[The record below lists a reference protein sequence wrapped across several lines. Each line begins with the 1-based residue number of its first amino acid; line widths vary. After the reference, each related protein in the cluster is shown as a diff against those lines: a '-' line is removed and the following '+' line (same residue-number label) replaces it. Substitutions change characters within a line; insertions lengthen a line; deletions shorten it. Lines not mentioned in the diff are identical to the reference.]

1 MSLTQAEQKFLA
13 GHRLAM
19 LATVGP
25 DGGPQ
30 NKPVGYTYNDELGT
44 IDIYG
49 LNMAQSAKYR
59 NVARQPLVALVVDD
73 ASGVGPATCSSWR
86 SGARPRRH
94 HRGAAAPARICPIHQ
109 NPPAPGGRAG
119 TSTRTKPASEP
130 AISTPRGPTAGPA
143 VAEAAVAGG
152 GSAGPAVAEAAV
164 AGAAVAGGAVAG
176 GSAGRGA
183 ER

>member
-30 NKPVGYTYNDELGT
+30 NKPVGYAYNDELGT

-73 ASGVGPATCSSWR
+73 ASGGGPANVQFLEIRGQAKATTA
-86 SGARPRRH
+86 GAPPFPGASAEIIRIHPRRVV
-94 HRGAAAPARICPIHQ
+94 ALNIDPDQ
-109 NPPAPGGRAG
+109 PGLR
-119 TSTRTKPASEP
+119 TRDVQEE
-130 AISTPRGPTAGPA
+130 G
-143 VAEAAVAGG
+143 
-152 GSAGPAVAEAAV
+152 
-164 AGAAVAGGAVAG
+164 
-176 GSAGRGA
+176 
-183 ER
+183 

>member
-30 NKPVGYTYNDELGT
+30 NKPVGYAYNDELGT

-59 NVARQPLVALVVDD
+59 NVARQPLVALVVDNP
-73 ASGVGPATCSSWR
+73 SGVGPEAQFLEIRGQAETTTAEAPPFP
-86 SGARPRRH
+86 GASAEIIRIHPRRVVALSIDPDQPGL
-94 HRGAAAPARICPIHQ
+94 RTRDLGAA
-109 NPPAPGGRAG
+109 GR
-119 TSTRTKPASEP
+119 
-130 AISTPRGPTAGPA
+130 
-143 VAEAAVAGG
+143 
-152 GSAGPAVAEAAV
+152 
-164 AGAAVAGGAVAG
+164 
-176 GSAGRGA
+176 
-183 ER
+183 

>member
-30 NKPVGYTYNDELGT
+30 NKPVGYAYNDELGT

-73 ASGVGPATCSSWR
+73 ASGVGSANVQFLEIRGQAETRP
-86 SGARPRRH
+86 RPRR
-94 HRGAAAPARICPIHQ
+94 RRSQ
-109 NPPAPGGRAG
+109 GRQPRSSG
-119 TSTRTKPASEP
+119 STR
-130 AISTPRGPTAGPA
+130 
-143 VAEAAVAGG
+143 GG
-152 GSAGPAVAEAAV
+152 WW
-164 AGAAVAGGAVAG
+164 
-176 GSAGRGA
+176 R
-183 ER
+183 

>member
-30 NKPVGYTYNDELGT
+30 NKPVGYAYNDELGT

-59 NVARQPLVALVVDD
+59 NVARQPLVALVVDNP
-73 ASGVGPATCSSWR
+73 SGVGPEAQFLEI
-86 SGARPRRH
+86 
-94 HRGAAAPARICPIHQ
+94 RGQAE
-109 NPPAPGGRAG
+109 
-119 TSTRTKPASEP
+119 TTT
-130 AISTPRGPTAGPA
+130 
-143 VAEAAVAGG
+143 AEAPPFPG
-152 GSAGPAVAEAAV
+152 GSAEIIRIHPRRIVALNIDPDQPGLRARDL
-164 AGAAVAGGAVAG
+164 G
-176 GSAGRGA
+176 AGR
-183 ER
+183 

>member
-30 NKPVGYTYNDELGT
+30 NKPVGYAYNDELGT

-59 NVARQPLVALVVDD
+59 NVARQPLVALVVDNP
-73 ASGVGPATCSSWR
+73 SGVGPEAQFLEIRGQAETTR
-86 SGARPRRH
+86 AEAPPFPGASAEIIRIHPRRIV
-94 HRGAAAPARICPIHQ
+94 ALNIDPDQ
-109 NPPAPGGRAG
+109 PGLRTRDLRA
-119 TSTRTKPASEP
+119 
-130 AISTPRGPTAGPA
+130 
-143 VAEAAVAGG
+143 
-152 GSAGPAVAEAAV
+152 
-164 AGAAVAGGAVAG
+164 
-176 GSAGRGA
+176 AGR
-183 ER
+183 

>member
-30 NKPVGYTYNDELGT
+30 NKPVGYAYNDELGT

-59 NVARQPLVALVVDD
+59 NVARQPLVALVVDNP
-73 ASGVGPATCSSWR
+73 SGVGPEAQFLEIRGQAETTR
-86 SGARPRRH
+86 AEAPPFPGASAEIIRIHPRRIV
-94 HRGAAAPARICPIHQ
+94 ALNIDPDQ
-109 NPPAPGGRAG
+109 PGLR
-119 TSTRTKPASEP
+119 TRDL
-130 AISTPRGPTAGPA
+130 
-143 VAEAAVAGG
+143 EAA
-152 GSAGPAVAEAAV
+152 S
-164 AGAAVAGGAVAG
+164 
-176 GSAGRGA
+176 R
-183 ER
+183 

>member
-30 NKPVGYTYNDELGT
+30 NKPVGYAYNDELGT

-73 ASGVGPATCSSWR
+73 PRVWGRNAVPGDPGPGR
-86 SGARPRRH
+86 DGH
-94 HRGAAAPARICPIHQ
+94 GRGAAVPGGVGRDHPDPPAADSGAEHRPGPARAADPR
-109 NPPAPGGRAG
+109 PRGGGR
-119 TSTRTKPASEP
+119 
-130 AISTPRGPTAGPA
+130 
-143 VAEAAVAGG
+143 
-152 GSAGPAVAEAAV
+152 
-164 AGAAVAGGAVAG
+164 
-176 GSAGRGA
+176 
-183 ER
+183 

>member
-30 NKPVGYTYNDELGT
+30 NKPVGYAYNDELGT

-59 NVARQPLVALVVDD
+59 NVARQPLVALVVDNP
-73 ASGVGPATCSSWR
+73 SGVGPEAQFLEIRGQAETTR
-86 SGARPRRH
+86 AEAPPFPGASAEIIRIHPRRIV
-94 HRGAAAPARICPIHQ
+94 ALNIDLDQ
-109 NPPAPGGRAG
+109 PGLR
-119 TSTRTKPASEP
+119 TRDL
-130 AISTPRGPTAGPA
+130 
-143 VAEAAVAGG
+143 EAA
-152 GSAGPAVAEAAV
+152 S
-164 AGAAVAGGAVAG
+164 
-176 GSAGRGA
+176 R
-183 ER
+183 

>member
-30 NKPVGYTYNDELGT
+30 NKPVGYAYNDELGT

-73 ASGVGPATCSSWR
+73 ASG
-86 SGARPRRH
+86 
-94 HRGAAAPARICPIHQ
+94 
-109 NPPAPGGRAG
+109 
-119 TSTRTKPASEP
+119 
-130 AISTPRGPTAGPA
+130 AGPA
-143 VAEAAVAGG
+143 NVQFLEIRGQAETTTAEAPPFPGASAEIIRIHPRRIVALNIDPNQPGLRTRDL
-152 GSAGPAVAEAAV
+152 EAA
-164 AGAAVAGGAVAG
+164 
-176 GSAGRGA
+176 GR
-183 ER
+183 

>member
-30 NKPVGYTYNDELGT
+30 NKPVGYAYNDELGT

-59 NVARQPLVALVVDD
+59 NVARQPLVALVVDNP
-73 ASGVGPATCSSWR
+73 SGVGPEAQFLEIRGQAETTTAEVPPFP
-86 SGARPRRH
+86 GASAEIIRIHPRRIV
-94 HRGAAAPARICPIHQ
+94 ALNIDPDQ
-109 NPPAPGGRAG
+109 PGLR
-119 TSTRTKPASEP
+119 TRDL
-130 AISTPRGPTAGPA
+130 
-143 VAEAAVAGG
+143 EAA
-152 GSAGPAVAEAAV
+152 
-164 AGAAVAGGAVAG
+164 
-176 GSAGRGA
+176 GR
-183 ER
+183 